1 MGASES
7 SPTPGS
13 RKGRGTGGK
22 GSQAIFEGNNQAL
35 YGKTSCETAP
45 YNCTGFVGANSNVG
59 GGKTTAQSYLE
70 RTDQWETRRADNLR
84 EAALLAA
91 EEQSQD
97 GCNSQGGLQSDQ

>member
-7 SPTPGS
+7 SPTPVS
-13 RKGRGTGGK
+13 RKGKGTGGT

-59 GGKTTAQSYLE
+59 EEKTTALSCLE
-70 RTDQWETRRADNLR
+70 RTDQWEIRTI
-84 EAALLAA
+84 
-91 EEQSQD
+91 
-97 GCNSQGGLQSDQ
+97 